1 MITATTH
8 LIDKIE
14 DFHRLVKYANEVKSE
29 YLVLDC
35 ETDSEIERKAKLY
48 GIGLCFNDKRAFYLV
63 WRRQD
68 GSITFND
75 KEQAE
80 ITAWLLDICQ
90 KKKLLGHNIIYDV
103 LVLEYNLGIDLTPY
117 IYSDTILLKH
127 TLDEEEPFALK
138 ELAVITLGPW
148 ADKAQQA
155 LKDSVIANGGKWVE
169 KQKDMYLADT
179 LVLADYCCWDV
190 LLTYK
195 LFKIYDKNL
204 IEEGLHDLFY
214 VDEIMPLYREC
225 TIPMKRNGFTIDV
238 PYFKQ
243 LKKEIEATL
252 ITLEDEVI
260 QEIKE
265 EVKPFVDKLLDKKVP
280 IKNSGNF
287 PKFLAKVL
295 DIPLPVNKEGKITL
309 SAKAL
314 EAQKK
319 ATPEYSTFYDWVAGI
334 GSLNVSPEKIREA
347 REQMFIH
354 ILNTTA
360 TKKDKQVRYAFNLN
374 SSQHLA
380 YYFFELK
387 KFTAKGVT
395 KSGKKQVDSKFID
408 EIKVGDPKAQKII
421 DYKKLQ
427 KLLGTYVN
435 GILSRQLD
443 GVLYASFLMFGTT
456 SGRFSCKN
464 PNLQNLPRV
473 KEDDSGLSDLVL
485 KYVNAIKKGFIAPS
499 GYKIIN
505 ADFSQLEPIC
515 FAEMSNSEKLK
526 DIFRTG
532 KDLYSQVAIDVNKLQ
547 DTYSADKKAPNFLKK
562 HKGELRQLWKVP
574 TLGIVYGMEE
584 PRLMQSIGCDRKTAS
599 NIIKGYLSTYPE
611 LKKYMTSCNWS
622 AKSTGKVKTIFGRIR
637 HLPEAK
643 ILFEKYG
650 NDLLDW
656 RWAKARNLLDERR
669 KLKTLLNNAK
679 NFPIQGLAAH
689 ILNRSLIAFAR
700 KIKQEKLEAYVI
712 ATVHDEICVLGK
724 EEQAEK
730 ISKILQECM
739 ENSVKLSIK
748 LSAVPIIGNNWAEAK

>member
-1 MITATTH
+1 MMEAQTH

-14 DFHRLVKYANEVKSE
+14 DFHRLVKYTNEVKSE

-35 ETDSEIERKAKLY
+35 ETNSEIEKKAKLY

-68 GSITFND
+68 GSVIFND

-80 ITAWLLDICQ
+80 ITAWLMDICQ
-90 KKKLLGHNIIYDV
+90 KKKLLGHNLIYDI
-103 LVLEYNLGIDLTPY
+103 LVLDYNLGIDLAPY

-179 LVLADYCCWDV
+179 SVLADYCCWDV

-195 LFKIYDKNL
+195 LFKIYQKKL
-204 IEEGLHDLFY
+204 IEEDLHDLFY

-225 TIPMKRNGFTIDV
+225 TIPMKRKGFTIDV

-260 QEIKE
+260 EEIKE

-280 IKNSGNF
+280 IKDAGNF

-314 EAQKK
+314 EAQKE
-319 ATPEYSTFYDWVAGI
+319 ATIAYAAFYDWIAGKGPLI
-334 GSLNVSPEKIREA
+334 ADAKDIRKA
-347 REQMFIH
+347 REQMFIQA
-354 ILNTTA
+354 LNNTA
-360 TKKDKQVRYAFNLN
+360 NKKDKNVRYSFNLN

-380 YYFFELK
+380 YYFFDLK

-408 EIKVGDPKAQKII
+408 EIKVGDPKVQKII

-435 GILSRQLD
+435 GILSRQFD
-443 GVLYASFLMFGTT
+443 GVIYASMLQFGTT
-456 SGRFSCKN
+456 SGRYSCRN
-464 PNLQNLPRV
+464 PNLQNLPRI
-473 KEDDSGLSDLVL
+473 KDEEAGLSELVL
-485 KYVNAIKKGFIAPS
+485 KYVNSIRKGFIAPP
-499 GYKIIN
+499 GYKIVN
-505 ADFSQLEPIC
+505 ADFSQLEPSC

-526 DIFRTG
+526 NIFRTG

-562 HKGELRQLWKVP
+562 HKGELRQLWKAP

-584 PRLMQSIGCDRKTAS
+584 SRLMQSIGCDRKTAS

-611 LKKYMTSCNWS
+611 LKKYMTSCNWA
-622 AKSTGKVKTIFGRIR
+622 AKSTGQVKTMFGRIR

-656 RWAKARNLLDERR
+656 RWAKGHNLMDERR
-669 KLKTLLNNAK
+669 KFKTLLNNAK

-689 ILNRSLIAFAR
+689 IVNRSMIAITR
-700 KIKQEKLEAYVI
+700 KFKEFNIEGWICLQC
-712 ATVHDEICVLGK
+712 HDEITCTVK
-724 EEQAEK
+724 EYQAELVKNILRDCMQNTTK
-730 ISKILQECM
+730 ISIPLIAE
-739 ENSVKLSIK
+739 
-748 LSAVPIIGNNWAEAK
+748 PIIGTSWADSK

>member
-90 KKKLLGHNIIYDV
+90 KKKLLGHNLIYDI
-103 LVLEYNLGIDLTPY
+103 LVLDYNLGIDLTPY

-204 IEEGLHDLFY
+204 IEEGLHSLFY

-280 IKNSGNF
+280 IKDSGNF
-287 PKFLAKVL
+287 PKFLAKIL

-314 EAQKK
+314 ETQKK
-319 ATPEYSTFYDWVAGI
+319 ATPEYNTFYDWVAGI
-334 GSLNVSPEKIREA
+334 GSLDVSPEKIREA

-354 ILNTTA
+354 ILNTIA
-360 TKKDKQVRYAFNLN
+360 TKKDKQIRYAFNLN

-443 GVLYASFLMFGTT
+443 GVIYASMLQFGTT
-456 SGRFSCKN
+456 SGRYSCRN
-464 PNLQNLPRV
+464 PNLQNLPRI
-473 KEDDSGLSDLVL
+473 KDEEAGLSELVL
-485 KYVNAIKKGFIAPS
+485 KYVNSIRKGFIAPP
-499 GYKIIN
+499 GYKIVN
-505 ADFSQLEPIC
+505 ADFSQLEPCC
-515 FAEMSNSEKLK
+515 FATMSGDKKLQDVFHK
-526 DIFRTG
+526 G
-532 KDLYSQVAIDVNKLQ
+532 EDLYSRIAIDVFKMHHLSANKK
-547 DTYSADKKAPNFLKK
+547 DPNFLKK
-562 HKGELRQLWKVP
+562 VSPEFRNKSKIFTLAVP
-574 TLGIVYGMEE
+574 YGAEE
-584 PRLMQSIGCDRKTAS
+584 SRIGQAMNCDRKEATT
-599 NIIKGYLSTYPE
+599 IIKAYLNAYPE
-611 LKKYMTSCNWS
+611 LKKYMTACNWS
-622 AKSTGKVKTIFGRIR
+622 AKSTGQVKTMFGRIR

-643 ILFEKYG
+643 ILFDKYG

-656 RWAKARNLLDERR
+656 RWAKQRNLLDERR
-669 KLKTLLNNAK
+669 KFKTFLNNSK
-679 NFPIQGLAAH
+679 NFPIQGLASH
-689 ILNRSLIAFAR
+689 IVNRSMIAIAR
-700 KIKQEKLEAYVI
+700 KFKEFSIDGWISLQC
-712 ATVHDEICVLGK
+712 HDEITCTVR
-724 EEQAEK
+724 EDQAELVKNILRDCMQNTTK
-730 ISKILQECM
+730 I
-739 ENSVKLSIK
+739 
-748 LSAVPIIGNNWAEAK
+748 AVPLIAEPIIGTSWADSK